1 MELLKHL
8 YFVGLP
14 VITLKAVPFI
24 CYSCIVLCC
33 YRVCGDSS
41 GVQPEVR
48 MGSVSQKVE
57 KLMAL
62 TRETVARL
70 DRLTCNSPASSKTC
84 DGMDNKGTRA
94 LHTSRE
100 TSAQHK
106 SGLGES
112 SSTCSTV
119 TMHNAL
125 NRSNI
130 YQSTDSSVKKT
141 HGPST
146 KGNILSQLDDL
157 HSPSITIKSSSS
169 DLCPLETSSNE
180 VYARPWTGS
189 PKKQPS
195 SILKKKSV
203 DEPYPLV
210 VSSSVPQQMPVSI
223 LKRKTSQDEAR
234 SVSGGSL
241 APPPPVTFSPSVL
254 DQAGSG
260 GKRQGIL
267 KKRSSLD
274 ESQVLRRRSCS
285 PDMAAWDHDSSS
297 EFRPILKNQRRSSME
312 ELVRRTQSPDPHPQS
327 ILKRRTSHEDEVE
340 ERISGS
346 PEPQGILKRKSATS
360 SNSSSSSTSPHISIA
375 ASVIMNVAGWGSDSD
390 ILPPDGGADHVRP
403 ILKKKSSSEDNN
415 TGDSSSTEA
424 PKPILKKKSSVEV
437 DDVEERPMKPI
448 LKSSRKSSQ
457 EEQTSWETAS
467 MDSPVRC
474 LILRSRGAGGS
485 DSASGSDCEVVRPI
499 LKQPGSDRSSRE
511 RSASPRHRLSFCDDQ
526 DQQVVKTERRDSM
539 GSGKG
544 SDESRN
550 VSPAGEGAIHQ
561 RRLKQS
567 SVAKSNSPSY
577 MDNELGAILSKRRS
591 LEVTMPTDVESI
603 QLRRSPV
610 VMETAR
616 GQPRPMSVAERILT
630 MENFLCQEM
639 GSTKQTGAVPK
650 KPGSLRAPRDR
661 ERFRTQPIT
670 LHELSASAG

>member
-1 MELLKHL
+1 M
-8 YFVGLP
+8 
-14 VITLKAVPFI
+14 
-24 CYSCIVLCC
+24 C
-33 YRVCGDSS
+33 RDSG

-70 DRLTCNSPASSKTC
+70 DRLTCSSPASSKTC
-84 DGMDNKGTRA
+84 DGTDNKGTSA

-100 TSAQHK
+100 TNAQHK

-119 TMHNAL
+119 TVHNAV
-125 NRSNI
+125 NKSNI
-130 YQSTDSSVKKT
+130 YQGADSAAKKT

-146 KGNILSQLDDL
+146 KGNSLSQVDEL
-157 HSPSITIKSSSS
+157 HSPSINVTSSSS
-169 DLCPLETSSNE
+169 DSSPMKNGSSE
-180 VYARPWTGS
+180 IYARTWFGS

-210 VSSSVPQQMPVSI
+210 ISSSVPQQMPVSI

-234 SVSGGSL
+234 SGSGGSS
-241 APPPPVTFSPSVL
+241 APPPPVTFSPSVV

-274 ESQVLRRRSCS
+274 ESGVLRRRSCS
-285 PDMAAWDHDSSS
+285 PDMAAWDHDSLS

-312 ELVRRTQSPDPHPQS
+312 ELGRRTQSPDPHPQS
-327 ILKRRTSHEDEVE
+327 ILKRRTSREDEVE

-375 ASVIMNVAGWGSDSD
+375 ASVIMNVAGWDPGSE
-390 ILPPDGGADHVRP
+390 ILPLDGGADHVRP
-403 ILKKKSSSEDNN
+403 ILKKKSSSEDN
-415 TGDSSSTEA
+415 TTADSSSTEA

-437 DDVEERPMKPI
+437 DDAEERPMKPI
-448 LKSSRKSSQ
+448 LKSSRKLSQ

-511 RSASPRHRLSFCDDQ
+511 RSTSPRHRLSFCDDQ
-526 DQQVVKTERRDSM
+526 DQQVVKTERCDSM

-550 VSPAGEGAIHQ
+550 VSPIREGAIHQ

-567 SVAKSNSPSY
+567 SLAKSNSPSS
-577 MDNELGAILSKRRS
+577 MDNELSVILNKRRS
-591 LEVTMPTDVESI
+591 LEVPMPTDVESI
-603 QLRRSPV
+603 QLRRSPI

-639 GSTKQTGAVPK
+639 GNTKQTGAVPK
-650 KPGSLRAPRDR
+650 KPGSLRASRDR
-661 ERFRTQPIT
+661 ERFHTQPIT